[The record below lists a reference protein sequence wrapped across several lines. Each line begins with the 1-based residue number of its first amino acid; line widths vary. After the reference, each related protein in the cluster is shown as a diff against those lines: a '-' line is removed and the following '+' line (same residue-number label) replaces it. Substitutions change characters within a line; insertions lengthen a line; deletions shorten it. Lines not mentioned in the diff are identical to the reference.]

1 MNFFMYCYGLNISP
15 PTPQN
20 TYVKITPKVMVLG
33 GGAFGKCLGH
43 EGRYLIYKRGPKI
56 CAGDTRNM
64 GSIPGS
70 KKSPGER
77 NGNPVFLPGKFHG
90 QGSLVGCSPWSHKE
104 LGTTEQLSARAH
116 SHTHTRTHTQAVQ
129 NSSLVTFFL
138 VRIHQEVCNPEEGS
152 RHVCT
157 LIADIQPPEL

>member
-1 MNFFMYCYGLNISP
+1 MNFLMYCYGLNISP

-90 QGSLVGCSPWSHKE
+90 QGSLVGCSPWSHEE
-104 LGTTEQLSARAH
+104 LGTTEQLSACAYT
-116 SHTHTRTHTQAVQ
+116 HTHTHAHTHKRSRTVPLSP
-129 NSSLVTFFL
+129 SSLWGYTKKSV
-138 VRIHQEVCNPEEGS
+138 
-152 RHVCT
+152 
-157 LIADIQPPEL
+157 IQKRAVAMFVLWSQTYSL